1 MSDRPGLFAAPRH
14 TVLSLSVEP
23 ESAIPERDRSQ
34 FEVLVRHLIY
44 RFFHNELLAS
54 DDETRRVMLVSY
66 TAALPSFVLT
76 LFLYFIYHFALPPM
90 PYPRPFWSQIGDHY
104 FFVMYSFLIMGAA
117 AVYEWDLLFPD
128 LLDVFVLSVLPIS
141 TRRLFFARVLALT
154 IFLGA
159 VLIGTSILGTLF
171 FPVVADLPRFG
182 YHLLAHALS
191 VLMSGTFAAASF
203 LALQG
208 ILLNTVGQRVFRRIT
223 PFLQGGSMMLLL
235 AVLLFYPAVCH
246 SIMPLLT
253 SDSTAVR
260 CFPPFWFLGVYE
272 RILQGPSALPIF
284 SQLAHTACNAL
295 MLMLLIVLLTYPLA
309 YRRRVRQLIEG
320 AGVIDN
326 PSRTAAPLRHVLHT
340 VILRRPAQRAV
351 FHFVSQTILRAQ
363 RQRVMLGLYG
373 GLALALTISNMVVL
387 RIAAGHLRPSLLSYG
402 IRTAVPIMAFWTI
415 VALSSIVSAPIDRRC
430 SWLFHAIIGRP
441 GPDHLAGTRTW
452 ITLWAMLISLTT
464 ALVLHALSPAQ
475 LRTPL
480 VTAGQAL
487 VAIGISLLLTDLCLY
502 SVRTIPFTHLRTSSI
517 TDFPLMVVRYFV
529 FFPFF
534 VFIVVHQERWIE
546 ASVAHLLKTF
556 LFLAIAHTVL
566 MKAHQH
572 ALRQSMLETAPEE
585 SDEFLQRLGLCD
597 H

>member
-1 MSDRPGLFAAPRH
+1 MSNRPGLFAAPRH
-14 TVLSLSVEP
+14 TVLSLNVQAEFASR
-23 ESAIPERDRSQ
+23 ERDRSQ

-54 DDETRRVMLVSY
+54 DDETKCVMLVSY

-76 LFLYFIYHFALPPM
+76 LFLYPLYHFAIPPM

-104 FFVMYSFLIMGAA
+104 FFAMYSFLIMGAA

-128 LLDVFVLSVLPIS
+128 LLNVFVLSVLPIS

-154 IFLGA
+154 IFLGL

-171 FPVVADLPRFG
+171 FPAVANLPRFG
-182 YHLLAHALS
+182 THLLAHALS

-208 ILLNTVGQRVFRRIT
+208 ILLNTVGQHVFRRIT
-223 PFLQGGSMMLLL
+223 PFLQGCSTMLLL

-284 SQLAHTACNAL
+284 SHLARTAYIAL
-295 MLMLLIVLLTYPLA
+295 LVMVSIVLLTYPLA

-326 PSRTAAPLRHVLHT
+326 PSRAAAPLRHVLHT
-340 VILRRPAQRAV
+340 VVLRHPAQRAV

-373 GLALALTISNMVVL
+373 GLALAITISNMVVL
-387 RIAAGHLRPSLLSYG
+387 HIAAGHLRPSLLPYG

-415 VALSSIVSAPIDRRC
+415 VALGSIVSAPIDRRC

-452 ITLWAMLISLTT
+452 ITLWAMLISITT
-464 ALVLHALSPAQ
+464 ALVLHALSPAE

-480 VTAGQAL
+480 ITAGQVL

-502 SVRTIPFTHLRTSSI
+502 PVRTIPFTHLRTSSI
-517 TDFPLMVVRYFV
+517 SDFPLMVVRYFV
-529 FFPFF
+529 LFPFF

-546 ASVAHLLKTF
+546 ASMAHLLKTCALIVIAHL
-556 LFLAIAHTVL
+556 LFLKSHTHTL
-566 MKAHQH
+566 HQNT
-572 ALRQSMLETAPEE
+572 LETPPDE
-585 SDEFLQRLGLCD
+585 SEEFLQRLGLCD

>member
-104 FFVMYSFLIMGAA
+104 FFVMYSFLIMGA

-223 PFLQGGSMMLLL
+223 PFLQGGSMMLVAGSA
-235 AVLLFYPAVCH
+235 AVLSRGMSFHHAAADIRQHCGSLFSALLVPGRLRAHPAR
-246 SIMPLLT
+246 
-253 SDSTAVR
+253 AVR
-260 CFPPFWFLGVYE
+260 TAD
-272 RILQGPSALPIF
+272 LQP
-284 SQLAHTACNAL
+284 ACPHRL
-295 MLMLLIVLLTYPLA
+295 
-309 YRRRVRQLIEG
+309 
-320 AGVIDN
+320 
-326 PSRTAAPLRHVLHT
+326 
-340 VILRRPAQRAV
+340 QRAD
-351 FHFVSQTILRAQ
+351 A
-363 RQRVMLGLYG
+363 
-373 GLALALTISNMVVL
+373 
-387 RIAAGHLRPSLLSYG
+387 
-402 IRTAVPIMAFWTI
+402 
-415 VALSSIVSAPIDRRC
+415 
-430 SWLFHAIIGRP
+430 
-441 GPDHLAGTRTW
+441 
-452 ITLWAMLISLTT
+452 
-464 ALVLHALSPAQ
+464 HALDRA
-475 LRTPL
+475 
-480 VTAGQAL
+480 
-487 VAIGISLLLTDLCLY
+487 TDLSACLPPT
-502 SVRTIPFTHLRTSSI
+502 RP
-517 TDFPLMVVRYFV
+517 P
-529 FFPFF
+529 
-534 VFIVVHQERWIE
+534 
-546 ASVAHLLKTF
+546 AHRRGRC
-556 LFLAIAHTVL
+556 H
-566 MKAHQH
+566 
-572 ALRQSMLETAPEE
+572 R
-585 SDEFLQRLGLCD
+585 
-597 H
+597 

>member
-1 MSDRPGLFAAPRH
+1 MSNRPGLFAAPRH
-14 TVLSLSVEP
+14 TVLSLNVQAEFASR
-23 ESAIPERDRSQ
+23 ERDRSQ

-54 DDETRRVMLVSY
+54 DDETKCVMLVSY

-76 LFLYFIYHFALPPM
+76 LFLYPLYHFAIPPM

-104 FFVMYSFLIMGAA
+104 FFAMYSFLIMGAA

-154 IFLGA
+154 IFLGL

-171 FPVVADLPRFG
+171 FPAVANLPRFG
-182 YHLLAHALS
+182 THLLAHALS

-208 ILLNTVGQRVFRRIT
+208 ILLNTVGQHVFRRIT
-223 PFLQGGSMMLLL
+223 PFLQGCSTMLLL

-284 SQLAHTACNAL
+284 SHLARTAYIAL
-295 MLMLLIVLLTYPLA
+295 LVMVSIVLLTYPLA

-326 PSRTAAPLRHVLHT
+326 PSRAAAPLRHVLHT
-340 VILRRPAQRAV
+340 VVLRHPAQRAV

-373 GLALALTISNMVVL
+373 GLALAITISNMVVL
-387 RIAAGHLRPSLLSYG
+387 HIAAGHLRPSLLPYG
-402 IRTAVPIMAFWTI
+402 IRTAVPIMAFWHHRCTRLHRLRAHRP
-415 VALSSIVSAPIDRRC
+415 ALLMALPRHHRKT
-430 SWLFHAIIGRP
+430 RP
-441 GPDHLAGTRTW
+441 GSLGRNPNLDHAVG
-452 ITLWAMLISLTT
+452 
-464 ALVLHALSPAQ
+464 H
-475 LRTPL
+475 
-480 VTAGQAL
+480 
-487 VAIGISLLLTDLCLY
+487 
-502 SVRTIPFTHLRTSSI
+502 
-517 TDFPLMVVRYFV
+517 
-529 FFPFF
+529 
-534 VFIVVHQERWIE
+534 
-546 ASVAHLLKTF
+546 
-556 LFLAIAHTVL
+556 
-566 MKAHQH
+566 AHQH
-572 ALRQSMLETAPEE
+572 HNSPGSPCPIARRTADTSHHRRTSTGRHRHFAVAYRLMPVPRPHHSLHPPAYQLHFGFPAYGGALLRPLPI
-585 SDEFLQRLGLCD
+585 LCLHRRPPGEMD
-597 H
+597 

>member
-14 TVLSLSVEP
+14 TILSLNVP
-23 ESAIPERDRSQ
+23 IESCSRARVRSQ

-54 DDETRRVMLVSY
+54 DDETKRVMLVSY

-76 LFLYFIYHFALPPM
+76 LFLYPIYNFALPPM
-90 PYPRPFWSQIGDHY
+90 PHPRPFWSQIGDHY
-104 FFVMYSFLIMGAA
+104 FFAMYSFLIMGAA

-154 IFLGA
+154 IFLGL
-159 VLIGTSILGTLF
+159 VLVGTSILGTLF
-171 FPVVADLPRFG
+171 FPVVANLPRFG

-223 PFLQGGSMMLLL
+223 PFLQGGSTMLLL

-284 SQLAHTACNAL
+284 SQLAHTACIAL
-295 MLMLLIVLLTYPLA
+295 MLMLSLVLLTYPLA

-326 PSRTAAPLRHVLHT
+326 QSRTAAPLRRILHA

-351 FHFVSQTILRAQ
+351 FHFVSQTILRTQ

-373 GLALALTISNMVVL
+373 GLALAITISNMVVL
-387 RIAAGHLRPSLLSYG
+387 RIVAGHLRPSLIPYG

-430 SWLFHAIIGRP
+430 SWFFRAVIGRP

-464 ALVLHALSPAQ
+464 VLVLHTLSPAQ
-475 LRTPL
+475 LRTPII
-480 VTAGQAL
+480 TAGQVL
-487 VAIGISLLLTDLCLY
+487 VAIGISLLLTELY
-502 SVRTIPFTHLRTSSI
+502 LYPVRTIPFTHLRPSSI

-529 FFPFF
+529 LFPFF

-546 ASVAHLLKTF
+546 ASMAHLLNTVAVIVIAHL
-556 LFLAIAHTVL
+556 LFLIAHHRT
-566 MKAHQH
+566 
-572 ALRQSMLETAPEE
+572 LRQSTLETPPDE

-597 H
+597 R

>member
-14 TVLSLSVEP
+14 TVLSLNVQT
-23 ESAIPERDRSQ
+23 ESAIRERDRSQ

-54 DDETRRVMLVSY
+54 DDETKRVMLVSY
-66 TAALPSFVLT
+66 AATLPSFVLT
-76 LFLYFIYHFALPPM
+76 LFLYFIYNFALPPR

-117 AVYEWDLLFPD
+117 AVYEWDLLFPN

-154 IFLGA
+154 IFLGL
-159 VLIGTSILGTLF
+159 VLVGTSILGTLS

-208 ILLNTVGQRVFRRIT
+208 ILLNTVGQHIFRRIT
-223 PFLQGGSMMLLL
+223 PLLQGGSMMLLL

-246 SIMPLLT
+246 SIIPLLT

-260 CFPPFWFLGVYE
+260 CFPPFWFLGIYE

-284 SQLAHTACNAL
+284 SQLARTACSALLL
-295 MLMLLIVLLTYPLA
+295 MLSIVLLTYPLA

-320 AGVIDN
+320 AGAIDN
-326 PSRTAAPLRHVLHT
+326 PSHAAAPLRRILHT
-340 VILRRPAQRAV
+340 VILRHPAQRAV
-351 FHFVSQTILRAQ
+351 FHFVSQTILRTQ
-363 RQRVMLGLYG
+363 RQQVMLGMYG
-373 GLALALTISNMVVL
+373 DLALAVTISNMVVL
-387 RIAAGHLRPSLLSYG
+387 HIAAGHLRPSLLPYG

-430 SWLFHAIIGRP
+430 SWLFHAIIGR
-441 GPDHLAGTRTW
+441 R
-452 ITLWAMLISLTT
+452 
-464 ALVLHALSPAQ
+464 
-475 LRTPL
+475 
-480 VTAGQAL
+480 
-487 VAIGISLLLTDLCLY
+487 
-502 SVRTIPFTHLRTSSI
+502 
-517 TDFPLMVVRYFV
+517 
-529 FFPFF
+529 
-534 VFIVVHQERWIE
+534 
-546 ASVAHLLKTF
+546 
-556 LFLAIAHTVL
+556 
-566 MKAHQH
+566 
-572 ALRQSMLETAPEE
+572 
-585 SDEFLQRLGLCD
+585 
-597 H
+597 

>member
-14 TVLSLSVEP
+14 TLLSLNVP
-23 ESAIPERDRSQ
+23 IESSSRERDRSQ

-54 DDETRRVMLVSY
+54 DDETKRVMLVSY

-90 PYPRPFWSQIGDHY
+90 PHPRPFWSQIGDHY

-141 TRRLFFARVLALT
+141 TRRLFF
-154 IFLGA
+154 GA

-171 FPVVADLPRFG
+171 FPVVANLPRFG

-203 LALQG
+203 LAMQG
-208 ILLNTVGQRVFRRIT
+208 ILLNTVGQHVFRRIT

-284 SQLAHTACNAL
+284 SQLARTGCNAL
-295 MLMLLIVLLTYPLA
+295 MLMLSIVLLTYPLA

-326 PSRTAAPLRHVLHT
+326 PSRTAVPLRHLLHT
-340 VILRRPAQRAV
+340 AILRRPAQRAV
-351 FHFVSQTILRAQ
+351 FHFVSQTILREQ

-387 RIAAGHLRPSLLSYG
+387 RIAAGHLRPSLLTYG

-480 VTAGQAL
+480 VTAGQVL

-502 SVRTIPFTHLRTSSI
+502 PVRTIPFTHLRTSSI
-517 TDFPLMVVRYFV
+517 TDFPFMVVRYFV

-546 ASVAHLLKTF
+546 ASVAHLLKTL
-556 LFLAIAHTVL
+556 LFLAIAHIVL

-572 ALRQSMLETAPEE
+572 ALRQSTLETPPEE
-585 SDEFLQRLGLCD
+585 RDEILQRLGLCD
-597 H
+597 R

>member
-14 TVLSLSVEP
+14 TVLSLNVQT
-23 ESAIPERDRSQ
+23 ESAIRERDRSQ

-54 DDETRRVMLVSY
+54 DDETKRVMLVSY
-66 TAALPSFVLT
+66 AATLPSFVLT

-117 AVYEWDLLFPD
+117 AVYEWDLLFPN

-154 IFLGA
+154 IFLGL
-159 VLIGTSILGTLF
+159 VLVGTSILGTLS

-203 LALQG
+203 FALQG
-208 ILLNTVGQRVFRRIT
+208 ILLNTVGQHIFRRIT
-223 PFLQGGSMMLLL
+223 PLLQGGSMMLLL

-246 SIMPLLT
+246 SIIPLLT

-260 CFPPFWFLGVYE
+260 CFPPFWFLGIYE

-284 SQLAHTACNAL
+284 SQLARTACSALLL
-295 MLMLLIVLLTYPLA
+295 MLSIVLLTYPLA

-320 AGVIDN
+320 AGAIDN
-326 PSRTAAPLRHVLHT
+326 PSHAAAPLRRILHT
-340 VILRRPAQRAV
+340 VILRHPAQRAV
-351 FHFVSQTILRAQ
+351 FHFVSQTILRTQ
-363 RQRVMLGLYG
+363 RQRVMLGMYG
-373 GLALALTISNMVVL
+373 DLALAVTISNMVVL
-387 RIAAGHLRPSLLSYG
+387 HIAAGHLRPSLLPYG

-441 GPDHLAGTRTW
+441 GPDHLAAPGSGSRYGPCSSASLQPWFSTPSRPPNCGHPSSPQDKCWSPSASRCCLPTSACTPSAPFPSPTCAPAPSPTSRLWWCATVYSSHSSYSSSSTRRDG
-452 ITLWAMLISLTT
+452 LKAPGHRAHCPDEGPPARPT
-464 ALVLHALSPAQ
+464 AKHA
-475 LRTPL
+475 RTP
-480 VTAGQAL
+480 
-487 VAIGISLLLTDLCLY
+487 
-502 SVRTIPFTHLRTSSI
+502 
-517 TDFPLMVVRYFV
+517 
-529 FFPFF
+529 
-534 VFIVVHQERWIE
+534 
-546 ASVAHLLKTF
+546 
-556 LFLAIAHTVL
+556 
-566 MKAHQH
+566 
-572 ALRQSMLETAPEE
+572 PEE
-585 SDEFLQRLGLCD
+585 RDEFLQRLGLCD

>member
-1 MSDRPGLFAAPRH
+1 MSNRPGLFAAPRH
-14 TVLSLSVEP
+14 TVLSLNVQAEFASR
-23 ESAIPERDRSQ
+23 ERDRSQ

-54 DDETRRVMLVSY
+54 DDETKCVMLVSY

-76 LFLYFIYHFALPPM
+76 LFLYPLYHFAIPPM

-104 FFVMYSFLIMGAA
+104 FFAMYSFLIMGAA

-128 LLDVFVLSVLPIS
+128 LLNVFVLSVLPIS

-154 IFLGA
+154 IFLGL

-171 FPVVADLPRFG
+171 FPAVANLPRFG
-182 YHLLAHALS
+182 THLLAHALS

-208 ILLNTVGQRVFRRIT
+208 ILLNTVGQHVFRRIT
-223 PFLQGGSMMLLL
+223 PFLQGCSTMLLL

-284 SQLAHTACNAL
+284 SHLARTAYIAL
-295 MLMLLIVLLTYPLA
+295 LVMVSIVLLTYPLA

-326 PSRTAAPLRHVLHT
+326 PSRAAAPLRHVLHT
-340 VILRRPAQRAV
+340 VVLRHPAQRAV

-373 GLALALTISNMVVL
+373 GLALAITISNMVVL
-387 RIAAGHLRPSLLSYG
+387 HIAAGHLRPSLLPYG
-402 IRTAVPIMAFWTI
+402 IRTAVPIMAFWQPSLHSAPSSPRPSTGAAHGSSTPSSEDPARI
-415 VALSSIVSAPIDRRC
+415 TWQEPEPGSRCGPCSSASQQPWFSMPYRPPNCGHLSSPQDKYWSPSAFRCCLPTYACTPSAPFPSPTCVPAPFRISRLWWCATSSSSHSLSSSSSTRRDGLKPVWPTC
-430 SWLFHAIIGRP
+430 SR
-441 GPDHLAGTRTW
+441 R
-452 ITLWAMLISLTT
+452 
-464 ALVLHALSPAQ
+464 V
-475 LRTPL
+475 
-480 VTAGQAL
+480 
-487 VAIGISLLLTDLCLY
+487 LLL
-502 SVRTIPFTHLRTSSI
+502 
-517 TDFPLMVVRYFV
+517 
-529 FFPFF
+529 
-534 VFIVVHQERWIE
+534 
-546 ASVAHLLKTF
+546 
-556 LFLAIAHTVL
+556 
-566 MKAHQH
+566 
-572 ALRQSMLETAPEE
+572 
-585 SDEFLQRLGLCD
+585 
-597 H
+597 